1 MVKITKIETDSLV
14 MGKIFLCAFRYCL
27 GRETCAPSMFIEY
40 FTAPNFWNAIT
51 KEIKYQIY
59 DEIMHYDKLYNPD
72 KKYMAEW
79 YELADKILKETG
91 KLY

>member
-1 MVKITKIETDSLV
+1 MANITKIETDSLV

-27 GRETCAPSMFIEY
+27 GRETAAP
-40 FTAPNFWNAIT
+40 T
-51 KEIKYQIY
+51 IKYQIY

-79 YELADKILKETG
+79 YELADKILKKTG

>member
-27 GRETCAPSMFIEY
+27 DRKTAAPSMFIEY